1 MTHLPGDLGSLI
13 RPHRIRISGAIQQE
27 RRPIGDSRP
36 ELGRQG
42 PELVREPG
50 SAQLDRG
57 VRDDLRKAR
66 IKTATGHLTRALS
79 PVCELGKACTDAK
92 GVFPMMCK
100 LADPP

>member
-42 PELVREPG
+42 PELVRQDCECSGILPFTLLAILVPC
-50 SAQLDRG
+50 SLNKRLPHKLWASQPPMYPAFL
-57 VRDDLRKAR
+57 
-66 IKTATGHLTRALS
+66 TAS
-79 PVCELGKACTDAK
+79 FK
-92 GVFPMMCK
+92 
-100 LADPP
+100 